1 MKKFN
6 VSFKEVL
13 IWKSLILV
21 LKRFNM
27 KKFNVSFKEVLNEK
41 V

>member
-27 KKFNVSFKEVLNEK
+27 KKFNFIFKEVLNEK